1 LPENLGIS
9 ENRQGLIFA
18 FSRENRSLQFA
29 AHRFPFLHKEVN
41 NFRQLPASQ
50 SRPLHAVRLILGLS
64 FLALSSIDCKA
75 EPSDA
80 IPSGCGQ
87 IVLVIASD
95 WNSPT
100 GTLRRLSRSGANGS
114 WSAVGGPMPVLIG
127 EHGLGWA
134 PGLRPIPG
142 GHSPRKREG
151 DRRSPAGVFY
161 LTAVYCQGKLDG
173 IRMPLLPITA
183 ATEAI
188 DDPNSRYYNRIVDRR
203 DIAHPDWRSSER
215 MAQINDYSLCIAV
228 GLNPSSQPGGGSCV
242 FVHRWRGQR
251 PGTAGCTA
259 LHDPDLLTLARWL
272 DPAQKPVLIQAP
284 REAAGFLPASLRF

>member
-1 LPENLGIS
+1 LEAS
-9 ENRQGLIFA
+9 SYAGLI
-18 FSRENRSLQFA
+18 SM
-29 AHRFPFLHKEVN
+29 HRKTSTP
-41 NFRQLPASQ
+41 R
-50 SRPLHAVRLILGLS
+50 AVHLATALTL
-64 FLALSSIDCKA
+64 LALSSVTCQA

-87 IVLVIASD
+87 IVLVTASD
-95 WNSPT
+95 WNAPT
-100 GTLRRLSRSGANGS
+100 GTLRRLSRSNPNGS
-114 WSAVGGPMPVLIG
+114 WSAVGDPMPVLIG

-134 PGLRPIPG
+134 LGLRSIPG
-142 GHSPRKREG
+142 GLSPRKREG

-161 LTAVYCQGKLDG
+161 LTAVYCHEKLDR

-215 MAQINDYSLCIAV
+215 MARISDYALCIAV
-228 GLNPSSQPGGGSCV
+228 GLNPSRQPGGGSCV
-242 FVHRWRGQR
+242 FLHRWRGQR

-259 LHDPDLLTLARWL
+259 LRDPDLLTLARWL

-284 REAAGFLPASLRF
+284 REAAGFLPASLHF